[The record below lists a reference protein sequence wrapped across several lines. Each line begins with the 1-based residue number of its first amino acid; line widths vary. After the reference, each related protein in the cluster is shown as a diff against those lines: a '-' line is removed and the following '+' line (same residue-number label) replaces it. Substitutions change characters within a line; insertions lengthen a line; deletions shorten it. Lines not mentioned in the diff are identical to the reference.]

1 MEIPHAFAS
10 TKFRPHLKDRRL
22 DHEHSWVWNRVTG
35 FFIPPSLF
43 FPRMRRRIA
52 HRCINRKKE
61 RSDYNAESTVRVSF
75 FVTNVPNEKGNNHTL
90 LAAAH
95 QFGCKLQLPCQLL
108 EPFREKK
115 RKKIGCGPNR
125 WQRRIRPRKLWHIL
139 VRPSLVTSEF
149 YGKAAARLFHSIQ

>member
-1 MEIPHAFAS
+1 MGVKPG
-10 TKFRPHLKDRRL
+10 
-22 DHEHSWVWNRVTG
+22 NR
-35 FFIPPSLF
+35 FFDSPMSF
-43 FPRMRRRIA
+43 FFLECAGELRIVALIERKNGLIIMLNPRFGL
-52 HRCINRKKE
+52 
-61 RSDYNAESTVRVSF
+61 VF

-125 WQRRIRPRKLWHIL
+125 WQRRIRPRKL
-139 VRPSLVTSEF
+139 
-149 YGKAAARLFHSIQ
+149 